1 MKIAALRLI
10 GASLLLGSLAAHAQ
24 ESKPTYPSRPV
35 RLILPDAAGGGFDTV
50 ARALAAKLSEQLG
63 QSVVVDNRG
72 GAGGALG
79 TELAMQA
86 APDGYTIVRMSASSV
101 IRPLMYPSRYVVM
114 GEFAPVSQATTTS
127 YVLLVHPSLPVKSVG
142 ELVTYAKANPNKLN
156 YASAGQGSLI
166 HLATEL
172 LNAAAGIK
180 TTHVPYKGM
189 GAAYPD
195 LIAGQVQMAFASIV
209 SALPHARSQR
219 LRALAVSG
227 PARAQAQPDLPTVAE
242 AGIKGYEVSQWYAV
256 FVPAR
261 TPQAIV
267 DRLNREIVG
276 AMRHPEVAKRLAF
289 DGAEPVGGS
298 PGELRALVKTDLAK
312 WSRVIKETGIRG
324 D

>member
-1 MKIAALRLI
+1 MIANPLI
-10 GASLLLGSLAAHAQ
+10 CGFILLIAFAASAQ
-24 ESKPTYPSRPV
+24 ETKQTYPARPI

-79 TELAMQA
+79 AELALQS
-86 APDGYTIVRMSASSV
+86 APDGYTIVMMSATSV
-101 IRPLMYPSRYVVM
+101 IRPLMYPSRYDVQRD
-114 GEFAPVSQATTTS
+114 FAPVSQATTTS
-127 YVLLVHPSLPVKSVG
+127 YVLLVHPALPVKSVG
-142 ELVTYAKANPNKLN
+142 ELVAYAKTNAGKLN

-172 LNAAAGIK
+172 FITAAGIK
-180 TTHVPYKGM
+180 ATHVPYKGM

-209 SALPHARSQR
+209 SALPHARTQR

-227 PARAQAQPDLPTVAE
+227 PARAKAQPDLPTVAE
-242 AGIKGYEVSQWYAV
+242 AGIKGYDVSQWYAV
-256 FVPAR
+256 FAPVRVPH
-261 TPQAIV
+261 AIV
-267 DRLNREIVG
+267 EQLNREIVE
-276 AMRHPEVAKRLAF
+276 ALQNVEVAKRLAF

-298 PGELRALVKTDLAK
+298 PAQLRALLQSDLAK
-312 WSRVIKETGIRG
+312 WAKVIKETGVRG